1 MENLHDLSYSQKQ
14 FTLRLIRLQTTSVV
28 LKCFEKI
35 VQHNLLDLTKGMQ
48 DPFQFEYKPNRSI
61 DDTIL
66 TLLHNTF
73 LHANNPKSYVRI
85 LFADFS
91 SAFNTI
97 KPYHLAK
104 KLVRL
109 NICPKLV
116 IWIIN
121 FLSHRKQLVRFKG
134 VLSGE
139 RSISTGVPQ
148 GCVLS
153 PVLFTLY
160 TNDCTGTENTIFIK
174 YSDDTTIV
182 DLSNSIPHYIE
193 EVETFTTWC
202 KDNVLDLNVTETKE
216 LLIVFRKQPPAVS
229 PITIDGAIVERVEK
243 YKYLGIGGGIATVYK
258 STLGSN
264 ITFKTNFDFTHT
276 SFEVVQASI
285 TLQHNT
291 LHFFCLYRPPPNRR
305 NNLTDSMFTEQL
317 PDLLDYVNSLPGF
330 VCLVGDMNIHFD
342 NPLQS
347 LTKQTLSTLSLYD
360 LVQVINKPTHRC
372 GHIIDW
378 VIVRPDDDIHRKSTV
393 TDSLESDHYCTKSYF
408 NISVEKPSTLYRTVR
423 NIANID
429 RPSFIAE
436 LSSVSEFSSVEN
448 ANQFCDF
455 LRTVLDK
462 HAPPSLRKVITHSS
476 SPWFES
482 IRDELFIAKRERRQ
496 AERKWMNTKL
506 IIFKDLYRQA
516 KHKVSKLVHT
526 AKCKFYTER
535 IALASSSKELHQIVN
550 TLSNRHPPKIL
561 PTIYPSADLPSIFIK
576 HFTNKVEKLRANI
589 ASEHVTSTLVTGT
602 TAATFSSFEKV
613 SQLTVKECILSS
625 APKSCEL
632 DPIPSKLL
640 IECLDSILPS
650 LTDLFNSS
658 LASGIFPQCFKSA
671 LVTPILKKRC
681 LDHNDLN
688 NYRPVSNLCF
698 IAKILEKLVL
708 SQVSSYLNSHN
719 LYNTCQSAY
728 RPGHSTE
735 TALLKV
741 VNDLFLSL
749 NKGNISVLALLDFS
763 SAFDTIDHTIL
774 VHRLHTDFGFTD
786 TVLQWFSSYLTDRT
800 HYVSLCN
807 HCSDFAPVHSGVP
820 QGSVLGP
827 ILFTM
832 YIKPLSAIIDSHS
845 IIHHSFADDLQLQMS
860 APPDRI
866 SELLHSM
873 QSCISDVKAWAT
885 VNMLRLNDSKTE
897 LMLVT
902 SKRSKH
908 LHNLPTS
915 ITIGNAQIPFKQSV
929 KNLGFTLDC
938 HLTMNA
944 HVSNIARTCYFE
956 LRRLAYIRRFL
967 TSTATATLVSAFVL
981 SRIDY
986 CNSLLFGSTLDVTSH
1001 LQRIQNYAAR
1011 VILRLP
1017 MSSRITIHLKSLHW
1031 LPVKV
1036 RSTYKIACLCYHCH
1050 SSTAPSYVTDM
1061 LHKKTLHTRNTRSSS
1076 YTMPLLN
1083 RPAHSKAT
1091 LGDRSFSFASS
1102 SVWNS
1107 IPNDVKC
1114 APSLSSFKSRLKT
1127 YLFRSVYKD

>member
-1 MENLHDLSYSQKQ
+1 MELPQSNTLIPVYSYTRTELLSLRTKTSLLSLSTVDRLKDLN
-14 FTLRLIRLQTTSVV
+14 I
-28 LKCFEKI
+28 
-35 VQHNLLDLTKGMQ
+35 G
-48 DPFQFEYKPNRSI
+48 
-61 DDTIL
+61 
-66 TLLHNTF
+66 
-73 LHANNPKSYVRI
+73 
-85 LFADFS
+85 
-91 SAFNTI
+91 
-97 KPYHLAK
+97 YHLPRRHRSSRGVKRK
-104 KLVRL
+104 KKKFPSFIVASF
-109 NICPKLV
+109 NAQSV
-116 IWIIN
+116 
-121 FLSHRKQLVRFKG
+121 KG
-134 VLSGE
+134 NDMACKRCE
-139 RSISTGVPQ
+139 IST
-148 GCVLS
+148 
-153 PVLFTLY
+153 
-160 TNDCTGTENTIFIK
+160 FIK
-174 YSDDTTIV
+174 DNGV
-182 DLSNSIPHYIE
+182 DL
-193 EVETFTTWC
+193 FF
-202 KDNVLDLNVTETKE
+202 VTETWLSAQGDEAKTAE
-216 LLIVFRKQPPAVS
+216 LAPSGFDVKSFPRQS
-229 PITIDGAIVERVEK
+229 RSR
-243 YKYLGIGGGIATVYK
+243 GGGIATVYK

-944 HVSNIARTCYFE
+944 HVTNIARTCYFE

-1061 LHKKTLHTRNTRSSS
+1061 LHKKPLHTRNTRSSS